1 VGETPTLAARLA
13 VLGRRVVALD
23 EEKERLDVLLTELVT
38 RQHPSCSSGELFRPL
53 DRQAGAT
60 VDRGRLCDRLRDPV
74 TGLAVTRP

>member
-38 RQHPSCSSGELFRPL
+38 KTAPQLLER
-53 DRQAGAT
+53 
-60 VDRGRLCDRLRDPV
+60 
-74 TGLAVTRP
+74 